1 MTLSTNQ
8 SSKTK
13 SISLKKECK
22 HMEVGE
28 AKMSG
33 DDMSGG
39 TKLRTQD
46 IRWLSKNMILKV

>member
-13 SISLKKECK
+13 SIGLKKECK
-22 HMEVGE
+22 HVEVGE

-33 DDMSGG
+33 DECG
-39 TKLRTQD
+39 TKLCTQD